1 MLPNPNCYGR
11 DMGYWNLSMTL
22 PQIIGSPI
30 VGYLLDV
37 FRQLNYIHLGWLAI
51 FLFSATNFIIGTFLV
66 KKIAH
71 VK

>member
-1 MLPNPNCYGR
+1 
-11 DMGYWNLSMTL
+11 MTL

-30 VGYLLDV
+30 VGYLIDV
-37 FRQLNYIHLGWLAI
+37 FRKLNYVHLGWLAI
-51 FLFSATNFIIGTFLV
+51 FIFSATNFIIGTFLV